1 VNLRRLAIGTTVAA
15 AVAAGSA
22 GAIAAA
28 GRDDGRKAEQSV
40 LEDAAKRLNVSPEDL
55 RSALGA
61 AEDAQLDRAVK
72 EGRITRAQAD
82 ELQARRRDSGRVL
95 GLGHR
100 GPGGRGPGRPGGF
113 PHHGPGR
120 VLGAAADALGISERR
135 LLAQL
140 RDGRSLA
147 DVARARGKE
156 LGDVKAAITAAVRDD
171 LEAAVKAGRLTDA
184 ERDRMQ
190 QELDEH
196 VDELARRS
204 FRGPRGEHHHHHHPD
219 GPGPGGPF
227 LP

>member
-1 VNLRRLAIGTTVAA
+1 MNLRRLAIGTTVVAA
-15 AVAAGSA
+15 IAAGSA

-28 GRDDGRKAEQSV
+28 GGDDARKAEQSI

-72 EGRITRAQAD
+72 EGRLTRAQAD
-82 ELQARRRDSGRVL
+82 ELKARRRDSGRVL
-95 GLGHR
+95 GLGHH
-100 GPGGRGPGRPGGF
+100 GPGRHGGLF
-113 PHHGPGR
+113 HHGPGR

-147 DVARARGKE
+147 DVAKARGKDLAE
-156 LGDVKAAITAAVRDD
+156 VKAAITTAVRED

-184 ERDRMQ
+184 QRDRIL

-196 VDELARRS
+196 VDELAERS
-204 FRGPRGEHHHHHHPD
+204 FRGPRDGHRHRG
-219 GPGPGGPF
+219 GPGRGLPF
-227 LP
+227 FP